1 MKTAQKTRKKR
12 NTDPAQSDGE
22 VAWRSRYI
30 GLYEAQCD
38 AYDKHRLALEA
49 IDAGESERAAELLE
63 ELVTAHEEEVRQLVK

>member
-1 MKTAQKTRKKR
+1 MKVRPRKKR

-22 VAWRSRYI
+22 VAWRNRYI
-30 GLYEAQCD
+30 DLYEAQCT

-63 ELVTAHEEEVRQLVK
+63 GLVAAHEEEVRQLLK